1 MLGYKPLAAIKTLL
15 SRTKIYRERST
26 GPNND
31 MTMKSYSARFE
42 MMGTFIDLV
51 VHHQNGEQL
60 IKDAYLQLKDY
71 ATRFTVNQAD
81 SELMRVNQHAGI
93 VPIVVAPD
101 LFELIKLG
109 KHYSEDAST
118 PFNIAIGP
126 LVKAWRIGFQEAT
139 VPSQDL
145 IKQKLAL
152 VDPTQIV
159 LNEQERSVFLRQKGM
174 EIDLGSIAK
183 GYFADQVMHT
193 LTAAGVDNGFI
204 SLGGNVLTIGHSPNN
219 ANKAWNVGIQNPLGK
234 RGEVIRIVPLQ
245 GMSMVTSGIN
255 ERFFES
261 NGQRYHH
268 LLDGTTG
275 MPIAT
280 DIASLTI
287 VSKHSV
293 DGEIWSTA
301 GFLPSAAQSINCLN
315 AIQGIEAIAISVQGN
330 VTATNGLLHLV

>member
-1 MLGYKPLAAIKTLL
+1 
-15 SRTKIYRERST
+15 
-26 GPNND
+26 

-60 IKDAYLQLKDY
+60 IKDAYIQLKDY

-81 SELMRVNQHAGI
+81 SELMRVNLNAGI
-93 VPIVVAPD
+93 APIVVAPD

-109 KHYSEDAST
+109 KHYSEDVST

-126 LVKAWRIGFQEAT
+126 LVKTWRIGFQEAT
-139 VPSQDL
+139 VPSQDV
-145 IKQKLAL
+145 INEKLAL
-152 VDPTQIV
+152 VDPTQII
-159 LNEQERSVFLRQKGM
+159 LNEQELSVFLSQKGM

-183 GYFADQVMHT
+183 GYFADQVMQK
-193 LTAAGVDNGFI
+193 LTEAGVDNGYI

-219 ANKAWNVGIQNPLGK
+219 PNNAWNVGIQNPLSQ
-234 RGEVIRIVPLQ
+234 RGDVIRIVPLQ

-268 LLDGTTG
+268 LLDGKTG
-275 MPIAT
+275 MPIST

-287 VSKHSV
+287 VSKKSV

-301 GFLPSAAQSINCLN
+301 GFLPSTSQSISYLN
-315 AIQGIEAIAISVQGN
+315 TIEGIEAIAVSIDGDVL
-330 VTATNGLLHLV
+330 TTNGLVDQSINSTILFAV

>member
-1 MLGYKPLAAIKTLL
+1 
-15 SRTKIYRERST
+15 
-26 GPNND
+26 
-31 MTMKSYSARFE
+31 MTMRSYSARFE

-51 VHHQNGEQL
+51 VRHQNGEQL
-60 IKDAYLQLKDY
+60 IKDAYIQLKDY

-81 SELMRVNQHAGI
+81 SELMRVNLNAGI
-93 VPIVVAPD
+93 APIVVAPD

-109 KHYSEDAST
+109 KHYSEDVST

-126 LVKAWRIGFQEAT
+126 LVKTWRIGFQEAT
-139 VPSQDL
+139 VPSQDV
-145 IKQKLAL
+145 INEKLAL
-152 VDPTQIV
+152 VDPTQII
-159 LNEQERSVFLRQKGM
+159 LNEQEHSVFLSQKGM

-183 GYFADQVMHT
+183 GYFADQVMQR
-193 LTAAGVDNGFI
+193 LIEAGVDNGYI

-219 ANKAWNVGIQNPLGK
+219 PNKAWNVGIQNPLSQ
-234 RGEVIRIVPLQ
+234 RGDVIRIVPLQ

-268 LLDGTTG
+268 LLDGKTG
-275 MPIAT
+275 MPIST

-287 VSKHSV
+287 VSKKSV

-301 GFLPSAAQSINCLN
+301 GFLPSASQSISYLN
-315 AIQGIEAIAISVQGN
+315 TIEGIEAVVISIQGD
-330 VTATNGLLHLV
+330 VMTTDGLIDQPINSTLLFAAS

>member
-1 MLGYKPLAAIKTLL
+1 
-15 SRTKIYRERST
+15 
-26 GPNND
+26 
-31 MTMKSYSARFE
+31 MKSYSARFE

-60 IKDAYLQLKDY
+60 IKDSYIQLKDY

-81 SELMRVNQHAGI
+81 SELMRVNLNAGI
-93 VPIVVAPD
+93 APIAVAPD

-109 KHYSEDAST
+109 KHYSEDIST

-126 LVKAWRIGFQEAT
+126 LVKTWCIGFQEAT
-139 VPSQDL
+139 VPSQQVIDE
-145 IKQKLAL
+145 KLTL
-152 VDPTQIV
+152 VDPTQII
-159 LNEQERSVFLRQKGM
+159 LNEQEHSVFLSQKGM

-183 GYFADQVMHT
+183 GYFADQVKQR
-193 LTAAGVDNGFI
+193 LIEAGVDNGFI

-219 ANKAWNVGIQNPLGK
+219 PNKAWNVGIQNPLSK
-234 RGEVIRIVPLQ
+234 RGDVIRTVPLQ

-261 NGQRYHH
+261 DGQRYHH
-268 LLDGTTG
+268 LLDGKTG
-275 MPIAT
+275 IPIST

-287 VSKHSV
+287 ISKQSV

-301 GFLPSAAQSINCLN
+301 GFLPSALESIYYLN
-315 AIQGIEAIAISVQGN
+315 TIEDIEAVVISDRGEVM
-330 VTATNGLLHLV
+330 TTNGLVDISINSTVLFAV

>member
-1 MLGYKPLAAIKTLL
+1 
-15 SRTKIYRERST
+15 
-26 GPNND
+26 

-60 IKDAYLQLKDY
+60 IKDAYIQLKDY

-81 SELMRVNQHAGI
+81 SELMRVNLNAGI
-93 VPIVVAPD
+93 APIVVAPD

-109 KHYSEDAST
+109 KHYSEDVST

-126 LVKAWRIGFQEAT
+126 LVKTWRIGFQEAT
-139 VPSQDL
+139 VPSQDV
-145 IKQKLAL
+145 INEKLAL
-152 VDPTQIV
+152 VDPTQII
-159 LNEQERSVFLRQKGM
+159 LNEQELSVFLSQKGM

-183 GYFADQVMHT
+183 GYFADQVMQR
-193 LTAAGVDNGFI
+193 LTEAGVDNGYI

-219 ANKAWNVGIQNPLGK
+219 PNNAWNVGIQNPLSQ
-234 RGEVIRIVPLQ
+234 RGDVIRIVPLQ

-268 LLDGTTG
+268 LLDGKTG
-275 MPIAT
+275 MPIST

-287 VSKHSV
+287 VSKKSV

-301 GFLPSAAQSINCLN
+301 GFLPSASQSICYLN
-315 AIQGIEAIAISVQGN
+315 TIEGIEAVVISIQGD
-330 VTATNGLLHLV
+330 VMTTDGLIDQPINSTLLFAAS

>member
-1 MLGYKPLAAIKTLL
+1 
-15 SRTKIYRERST
+15 
-26 GPNND
+26 

-60 IKDAYLQLKDY
+60 IKDAYIQLKDY

-81 SELMRVNQHAGI
+81 SELMRVNLNAGI
-93 VPIVVAPD
+93 APIVVAPD

-109 KHYSEDAST
+109 KHYSEDVST

-126 LVKAWRIGFQEAT
+126 LVKTWRIGFQEAT
-139 VPSQDL
+139 VPSQEV
-145 IKQKLAL
+145 INEKLAL
-152 VDPTQIV
+152 VDPTQII
-159 LNEQERSVFLRQKGM
+159 LNEQQHSVFLSQKGM

-183 GYFADQVMHT
+183 GYFADQVMQR
-193 LTAAGVDNGFI
+193 LTEAGVDNGYI

-219 ANKAWNVGIQNPLGK
+219 PNNAWNVGIQNPLSQ
-234 RGEVIRIVPLQ
+234 RGDVIRIVPLQ

-268 LLDGTTG
+268 LLDGKTG
-275 MPIAT
+275 MPIST

-287 VSKHSV
+287 VSKKSV

-301 GFLPSAAQSINCLN
+301 GFLPSTSQSISYLN
-315 AIQGIEAIAISVQGN
+315 TIEGIEAIAVSIDGDVL
-330 VTATNGLLHLV
+330 TTNGLVDQSINSTILFAV

>member
-1 MLGYKPLAAIKTLL
+1 
-15 SRTKIYRERST
+15 
-26 GPNND
+26 

-60 IKDAYLQLKDY
+60 IKDAYIQLKDY

-81 SELMRVNQHAGI
+81 SELMRVNLNAGI
-93 VPIVVAPD
+93 APIVVAPD

-109 KHYSEDAST
+109 KHYSEDVST

-126 LVKAWRIGFQEAT
+126 LVKTWRIGFQEAT
-139 VPSQDL
+139 VPSQGV
-145 IKQKLAL
+145 INEKLAL
-152 VDPTQIV
+152 VDPTQII
-159 LNEQERSVFLRQKGM
+159 LNEQEHSVFLSQKGM

-183 GYFADQVMHT
+183 GYFADQVMQR
-193 LTAAGVDNGFI
+193 LTEAGMDNGYI

-219 ANKAWNVGIQNPLGK
+219 PNKAWNVGIQNPLSQ
-234 RGEVIRIVPLQ
+234 RGDVIRIVPLQ

-268 LLDGTTG
+268 LLDGKTG
-275 MPIAT
+275 MPIST

-287 VSKHSV
+287 VSKKSV

-301 GFLPSAAQSINCLN
+301 GFLPSASQSISYLN
-315 AIQGIEAIAISVQGN
+315 TIEGIEAAVVSTRGDVM
-330 VTATNGLLHLV
+330 TTDGLIDIPINSTLLFAGQ

>member
-1 MLGYKPLAAIKTLL
+1 
-15 SRTKIYRERST
+15 
-26 GPNND
+26 
-31 MTMKSYSARFE
+31 MKSYSARFE

-60 IKDAYLQLKDY
+60 IKDAYIQLKDY

-81 SELMRVNQHAGI
+81 SELMRVNRNAGI
-93 VPIVVAPD
+93 APIVVAPD

-109 KHYSEDAST
+109 KHYSEDVST

-126 LVKAWRIGFQEAT
+126 LVKTWRIGFQEAT
-139 VPSQDL
+139 VPSQEV
-145 IKQKLAL
+145 INEKLAL
-152 VDPTQIV
+152 VDPTQII
-159 LNEQERSVFLRQKGM
+159 LNEQQHSVFLSQKGM

-183 GYFADQVMHT
+183 GYFADQVMQR
-193 LTAAGVDNGFI
+193 LTEAGVDNGYI

-219 ANKAWNVGIQNPLGK
+219 PNNAWNVGIQNPLSQ
-234 RGEVIRIVPLQ
+234 RGDVIRIVPLQ

-255 ERFFES
+255 ERYFES

-268 LLDGTTG
+268 LLDGKTG
-275 MPIAT
+275 MPIST

-287 VSKHSV
+287 ISKHSV

-301 GFLPSAAQSINCLN
+301 GFLPSTSQSISYLN
-315 AIQGIEAIAISVQGN
+315 TIEGIEAIAVSIDGDVL
-330 VTATNGLLHLV
+330 TTNGLVDQSINSTILFAV

>member
-1 MLGYKPLAAIKTLL
+1 
-15 SRTKIYRERST
+15 
-26 GPNND
+26 

-60 IKDAYLQLKDY
+60 IKDAYIQLKDY

-81 SELMRVNQHAGI
+81 SELMRVNRNAGI
-93 VPIVVAPD
+93 APIVVAPD

-109 KHYSEDAST
+109 KHYSEDVST

-126 LVKAWRIGFQEAT
+126 LVKTWRIGFQEAT
-139 VPSQDL
+139 VPSQEV
-145 IKQKLAL
+145 INEKLAL
-152 VDPTQIV
+152 VDPTQII
-159 LNEQERSVFLRQKGM
+159 LNEQQHSVFLSQKGM

-183 GYFADQVMHT
+183 GYFADQVMQR
-193 LTAAGVDNGFI
+193 LTEAGVDNGYI

-219 ANKAWNVGIQNPLGK
+219 PNNAWNVGIQNPLSQ
-234 RGEVIRIVPLQ
+234 RGDVIRIVPLQ

-255 ERFFES
+255 ERYFES

-268 LLDGTTG
+268 LLDGKTG
-275 MPIAT
+275 MPIST

-287 VSKHSV
+287 ISKHSV

-301 GFLPSAAQSINCLN
+301 GFLPSTSQSISYLN
-315 AIQGIEAIAISVQGN
+315 TIEGIEAIAVSIDGDVL
-330 VTATNGLLHLV
+330 TTNGLVDQSINSTILFAV

>member
-1 MLGYKPLAAIKTLL
+1 
-15 SRTKIYRERST
+15 
-26 GPNND
+26 

-60 IKDAYLQLKDY
+60 IKDAYIQLKDY

-81 SELMRVNQHAGI
+81 SELMRVNLNAGI
-93 VPIVVAPD
+93 APIVVAPD

-109 KHYSEDAST
+109 KHYSEDVST

-126 LVKAWRIGFQEAT
+126 LVKTWRIGFQEAT
-139 VPSQDL
+139 VPSQDV
-145 IKQKLAL
+145 INEKLAL
-152 VDPTQIV
+152 VDPTQII
-159 LNEQERSVFLRQKGM
+159 LNEQQHSVFLSQKGM

-183 GYFADQVMHT
+183 GYFADQVMQR
-193 LTAAGVDNGFI
+193 LTEAGVDNGYI

-219 ANKAWNVGIQNPLGK
+219 PNNAWNVGIQNPLSQ
-234 RGEVIRIVPLQ
+234 RGDVIRIVPLQ

-255 ERFFES
+255 ERYFES

-268 LLDGTTG
+268 LLDGKTG
-275 MPIAT
+275 MPIST

-287 VSKHSV
+287 ISKHSV

-301 GFLPSAAQSINCLN
+301 GFLPSTSQSISYLN
-315 AIQGIEAIAISVQGN
+315 TIEGIEAIAVSIDGDVL
-330 VTATNGLLHLV
+330 TTNGLVDQSINSTILFAV

>member
-1 MLGYKPLAAIKTLL
+1 
-15 SRTKIYRERST
+15 
-26 GPNND
+26 
-31 MTMKSYSARFE
+31 

-60 IKDAYLQLKDY
+60 IKDAYIQLKDY

-81 SELMRVNQHAGI
+81 SELMRVNRNAGI
-93 VPIVVAPD
+93 APIVVAPD

-109 KHYSEDAST
+109 KHYSEDVST

-126 LVKAWRIGFQEAT
+126 LVKTWRIGFQEAT
-139 VPSQDL
+139 VPSQEV
-145 IKQKLAL
+145 INEKLAL
-152 VDPTQIV
+152 VDPTQII
-159 LNEQERSVFLRQKGM
+159 LNEQQHSVFLSQKGM

-183 GYFADQVMHT
+183 GYFADQVMQR
-193 LTAAGVDNGFI
+193 LTEAGVDNGYI

-219 ANKAWNVGIQNPLGK
+219 PNNAWNVGIQNPLSQ
-234 RGEVIRIVPLQ
+234 RGDVIRIVPLQ

-255 ERFFES
+255 ERYFES

-268 LLDGTTG
+268 LLDGKTG
-275 MPIAT
+275 MPIST

-287 VSKHSV
+287 ISKHSV

-301 GFLPSAAQSINCLN
+301 GFLPSTSQSISYLN
-315 AIQGIEAIAISVQGN
+315 TIEGIEAIAVSIDGDVL
-330 VTATNGLLHLV
+330 TTNGLVDQSINSTILFAV

>member
-1 MLGYKPLAAIKTLL
+1 
-15 SRTKIYRERST
+15 
-26 GPNND
+26 

-60 IKDAYLQLKDY
+60 IKDAYIQLKDY

-81 SELMRVNQHAGI
+81 SELMRVNLNAGI
-93 VPIVVAPD
+93 APIVVAPD

-109 KHYSEDAST
+109 KHYSEDVST

-126 LVKAWRIGFQEAT
+126 LVKTWRIGFQEAT
-139 VPSQDL
+139 VPSQDV
-145 IKQKLAL
+145 INEKLAL
-152 VDPTQIV
+152 VDPTQII
-159 LNEQERSVFLRQKGM
+159 LNEQELSVFLSQKGM

-183 GYFADQVMHT
+183 GYFADQVMQR
-193 LTAAGVDNGFI
+193 LTEAGVDNGYI

-219 ANKAWNVGIQNPLGK
+219 PNNAWNVGIQNPLSQ
-234 RGEVIRIVPLQ
+234 RGDVICIVPLQ

-268 LLDGTTG
+268 LLDGKTG
-275 MPIAT
+275 MPIST

-287 VSKHSV
+287 VSKKSV

-301 GFLPSAAQSINCLN
+301 GFLPSASQSISYLN
-315 AIQGIEAIAISVQGN
+315 TIEGIEAVVISIQGD
-330 VTATNGLLHLV
+330 VMTTDGLIDQPINSTLLFAAS

>member
-1 MLGYKPLAAIKTLL
+1 
-15 SRTKIYRERST
+15 
-26 GPNND
+26 

-60 IKDAYLQLKDY
+60 IKDAYIQLKDY

-81 SELMRVNQHAGI
+81 SELMRVNLNAGI
-93 VPIVVAPD
+93 APIVVAPD

-109 KHYSEDAST
+109 KHYSEDVST

-126 LVKAWRIGFQEAT
+126 LVKTWRIGFQEAT
-139 VPSQDL
+139 VPSQDV
-145 IKQKLAL
+145 INEKLAL
-152 VDPTQIV
+152 VDPTQII
-159 LNEQERSVFLRQKGM
+159 LNEQELSVFLSQKGM

-183 GYFADQVMHT
+183 GYFADQVMQK
-193 LTAAGVDNGFI
+193 LTEAGVDNGYI

-219 ANKAWNVGIQNPLGK
+219 PNNAWNVGIQNPLSQ
-234 RGEVIRIVPLQ
+234 RGDVIRIVPLQ

-268 LLDGTTG
+268 LLDGKTG
-275 MPIAT
+275 MPIST

-287 VSKHSV
+287 VSKKSV

-301 GFLPSAAQSINCLN
+301 GFLPSASQSIGYLN
-315 AIQGIEAIAISVQGN
+315 TIEGIEAIAVSIDGDVL
-330 VTATNGLLHLV
+330 TTNGLVDQSINSTILFAV

>member
-1 MLGYKPLAAIKTLL
+1 
-15 SRTKIYRERST
+15 
-26 GPNND
+26 
-31 MTMKSYSARFE
+31 

-60 IKDAYLQLKDY
+60 IKDAYIQLKDY

-81 SELMRVNQHAGI
+81 SELMRVNRNAGI
-93 VPIVVAPD
+93 APIVVAPD

-109 KHYSEDAST
+109 KHYSEDVST

-126 LVKAWRIGFQEAT
+126 LVKTWRIGFQEAT
-139 VPSQDL
+139 VPSQEV
-145 IKQKLAL
+145 INEKLAL
-152 VDPTQIV
+152 VDPTQII
-159 LNEQERSVFLRQKGM
+159 LNEQQHSVFLSQKGM

-183 GYFADQVMHT
+183 GYFADQVMQK
-193 LTAAGVDNGFI
+193 LTEAGVDNGYI

-219 ANKAWNVGIQNPLGK
+219 PNNAWNVGIQNPLSQ
-234 RGEVIRIVPLQ
+234 RGDVIRIVPLQ

-268 LLDGTTG
+268 LLDGKTG
-275 MPIAT
+275 MPIST

-287 VSKHSV
+287 VSKKSV

-301 GFLPSAAQSINCLN
+301 GFLPSTSQSISYLN
-315 AIQGIEAIAISVQGN
+315 TIEGIEAIAVSIDGDVL
-330 VTATNGLLHLV
+330 TTNGLVDQSINSTILFAV

>member
-1 MLGYKPLAAIKTLL
+1 
-15 SRTKIYRERST
+15 
-26 GPNND
+26 

-60 IKDAYLQLKDY
+60 IKDAYIQLKDY

-81 SELMRVNQHAGI
+81 SELMRVNLNAGI
-93 VPIVVAPD
+93 APIVVAPD

-109 KHYSEDAST
+109 KHYSEDVST

-126 LVKAWRIGFQEAT
+126 LVKTWRIGFQEAT
-139 VPSQDL
+139 VPSQDV
-145 IKQKLAL
+145 INEKLAL
-152 VDPTQIV
+152 VDPTQII
-159 LNEQERSVFLRQKGM
+159 LNEQELSVFLSQKGM

-183 GYFADQVMHT
+183 GYFADQVMQR
-193 LTAAGVDNGFI
+193 LTEAGVDNGYI

-219 ANKAWNVGIQNPLGK
+219 PNNAWNVGIQNPLSQ
-234 RGEVIRIVPLQ
+234 RGDVIRIVPLQ

-268 LLDGTTG
+268 LLDGKTG
-275 MPIAT
+275 MPIST

-287 VSKHSV
+287 VSKKSV

-301 GFLPSAAQSINCLN
+301 GFLPSASQSISYLN
-315 AIQGIEAIAISVQGN
+315 TIEGIEAVVISIQGDVMTTDRLIDQPIN
-330 VTATNGLLHLV
+330 STLLFAAS